1 MTDLQPQSVTS
12 KYWCRKD
19 FQFRKAAETYHIEP
33 PQVRG
38 QLEEGAA
45 GLDVEVKLC
54 RAGGSAEPGR
64 WRRPL
69 GANRTMDGTD
79 SAQRVRKYC

>member
-19 FQFRKAAETYHIEP
+19 FQFRKAAETHHSEP

-38 QLEEGAA
+38 WLEGGAV

-54 RAGGSAEPGR
+54 RARGSAEQADGGGLWVPIAR
-64 WRRPL
+64 W
-69 GANRTMDGTD
+69 M
-79 SAQRVRKYC
+79 AQTVHRE